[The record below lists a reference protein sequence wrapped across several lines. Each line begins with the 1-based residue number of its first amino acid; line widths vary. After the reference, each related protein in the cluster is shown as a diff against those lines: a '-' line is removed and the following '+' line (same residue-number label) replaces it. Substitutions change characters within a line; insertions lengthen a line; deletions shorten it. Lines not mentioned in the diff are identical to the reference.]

1 MKQLSIQYLCV
12 SGTLLNSENIDIK
25 GKKKKKPALRMQGG
39 KANIYTS
46 IVKIPLA
53 TKNLLC
59 LGNSGKP

>member
-25 GKKKKKPALRMQGG
+25 GKKKKPALRVQGG

-46 IVKIPLA
+46 IVKIPFA

-59 LGNSGKP
+59 LGDSGKP